1 MSNIL
6 EDGTIEPEVNETT
19 TSVKIGDDVVSVIAG
34 LAASEVEGVA
44 GMSGG
49 IAGGIAEL
57 VGRKSM
63 AKGVKVELKESDAVI
78 NLNIIVNY
86 GAKIPEIAEN
96 IQNNVKSAVETMTG
110 LNVQEINIYVQG
122 VSFPQPAEEVVV
134 EEEITEEE

>member
-1 MSNIL
+1 MSEIL
-6 EDGTIEPEVNETT
+6 QDETMEPEVKETT

-63 AKGVKVELKESDAVI
+63 AKGVKVELKEADALI

-86 GAKIPEIAEN
+86 GAKIPEIAAN
-96 IQNNVKSAVETMTG
+96 IQDNVKSAVETMTG
-110 LNVQEINIYVQG
+110 LNVAEINIYVQG
-122 VSFPQPAEEVVV
+122 VSFPQPI
-134 EEEITEEE
+134 EEEIKEEIPEQE